1 MTVLLVFFWSL
12 RACARVLPSLCCG
25 TVAKYIVDPP
35 QQSAAP
41 GVGRDTQFHLCGG
54 QSAWL
59 QPKEAP
65 ERISQ
70 SPQLGVQPQP
80 RSGWTAAARS
90 TQPWRAS
97 ATGKSSVFPSVCAPP
112 ALQIFGPVQGHPLQ
126 QSTLARRPYKIAQ
139 KTLSWQ
145 SQSRSGNR
153 SRRATPRLRR
163 QSLGPKTRHAEH
175 VLSQDRPDRML
186 VIPRSGFVLV
196 WTAQAE
202 STGAS
207 RGDEHARQETWLHFM
222 LAGIYLI
229 PVRSSENLS
238 AERPRTSCQRCIV
251 CQRSF

>member
-1 MTVLLVFFWSL
+1 MAAAEGGSGTHSAEPAAGSATTAQERLDSGGEVHT
-12 RACARVLPSLCCG
+12 
-25 TVAKYIVDPP
+25 TVA
-35 QQSAAP
+35 
-41 GVGRDTQFHLCGG
+41 GVGD
-54 QSAWL
+54 
-59 QPKEAP
+59 
-65 ERISQ
+65 I
-70 SPQLGVQPQP
+70 
-80 RSGWTAAARS
+80 
-90 TQPWRAS
+90 
-97 ATGKSSVFPSVCAPP
+97 FPSVCAPP
-112 ALQIFGPVQGHPLQ
+112 ALQIFDPVQGRPLQ
-126 QSTLARRPYKIAQ
+126 QSTLTRRPYKIAQ
-139 KTLSWQ
+139 KTPSWQ

-222 LAGIYLI
+222 LAGICLI